1 MVLMNL
7 LRKCIRNILIKEQV
21 VGYEAPKEKEQ
32 DPEEYLSDGSVSA
45 PAGQHSQEA
54 ETAADLN
61 VRSLTKQRQ
70 SALDSGDNDTA
81 SELGRQIQ
89 DLVNKK
95 NESILR
101 NYLRTVLR

>member
-1 MVLMNL
+1 MKL
-7 LRKCIRNILIKEQV
+7 LRKYIRSVVIKEQV

-32 DPEEYLSDGSVSA
+32 DPEEHLSDGSVST

-101 NYLRTVLR
+101 NYLRSILR